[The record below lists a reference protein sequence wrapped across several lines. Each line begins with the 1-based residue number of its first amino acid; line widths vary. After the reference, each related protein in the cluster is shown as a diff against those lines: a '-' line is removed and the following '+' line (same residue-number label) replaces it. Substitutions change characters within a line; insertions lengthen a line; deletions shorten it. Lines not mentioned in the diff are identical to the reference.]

1 MGAFELPRPWL
12 EVFKFSRGQVLTI
25 ATMKLCYLVIFI
37 ATFFL
42 PIQECK
48 SGPPREPVESEEQ
61 EHPLVKIL
69 RKRLEPEG
77 DKDFNKDSK
86 FFKDGEG
93 TLPGDDVPTVLAT
106 LISTKEVVGKSL
118 RKYLKDVPDN
128 LAAVVGEITVSGKGT
143 IKSGVT
149 AIQKN
154 VDKIKEQL
162 LGNGNG
168 EAKEGSILKKIRDI
182 ERNLET
188 KDKSIGFMVENL
200 FHRSDSDSSSISD
213 KVVSMLTSLNMV
225 STTVTTISQSL
236 SSNNGNLGTLQNNV
250 DILLRDVPKVDAKVV
265 ANSGKLEM
273 LHKSVGTLTTDV
285 DTINTNVNSNG
296 VKISDLEGKLT
307 GSGEKLHKLVMSVGA
322 VDDKVDSNGSKL
334 DTLKDN
340 VDDLKLDVGT
350 LSTNV
355 NSNVDKISDLD
366 VKVTGSRNQLN
377 ELDNDLEALDEKVVI
392 NGGKLDTLQNNVD
405 DLKLDVGTLG
415 TNVINNGGKI
425 DSLDVKVTAS
435 GEQLIELVNDLEI
448 LDDKVDTNKR
458 NLDLLLNNVGIVGA
472 DVIALDGKLSITKT
486 DIEAKI
492 DENAEKIHRLE
503 QILAENTQLQ
513 KENSRLLRKLF
524 KVVGRAPPAKFLHGR
539 HGKKR
544 FHW

>member
-12 EVFKFSRGQVLTI
+12 IEVFKFSRGQVLTI

-48 SGPPREPVESEEQ
+48 SGPPREPVESEG
-61 EHPLVKIL
+61 HPLVRIL

-86 FFKDGEG
+86 FFKEG
-93 TLPGDDVPTVLAT
+93 GIDDEIVPTVLAT

-118 RKYLKDVPDN
+118 KKYLQNVPEH
-128 LAAVVGEITVSGKGT
+128 LAAVSGEINGSGKST

-149 AIQKN
+149 AIGKN

-162 LGNGNG
+162 LGNEHG

-200 FHRSDSDSSSISD
+200 FHRSDSDSSSISAN
-213 KVVSMLTSLNMV
+213 VMNMLTVLNMV
-225 STTVTTISQSL
+225 SSTVTTISQSV
-236 SSNNGNLGTLQNNV
+236 SSNEGNLGTLQNNV
-250 DILLRDVPKVDAKVV
+250 DILLRDNVPKVDAKVG
-265 ANSGKLEM
+265 ANAGKLEM

-296 VKISDLEGKLT
+296 VKISALEGKLT
-307 GSGEKLHKLVMSVGA
+307 GSGEKLHKLDDSVGA
-322 VDDKVDSNGSKL
+322 LDDKVDSNGSKL
-334 DTLKDN
+334 DTL
-340 VDDLKLDVGT
+340 
-350 LSTNV
+350 
-355 NSNVDKISDLD
+355 
-366 VKVTGSRNQLN
+366 
-377 ELDNDLEALDEKVVI
+377 
-392 NGGKLDTLQNNVD
+392 QNNVVK
-405 DLKLDVGTLG
+405 LGLDVGTLG
-415 TNVINNGGKI
+415 TNVIDNGGKI
-425 DSLDVKVTAS
+425 DSLDVKVTAN

-448 LDDKVDTNKR
+448 LDDKVDTNKGK
-458 NLDLLLNNVGIVGA
+458 LDLLLNNVGIVGA

-492 DENAEKIHRLE
+492 DENAEKIHRIE

>member
-12 EVFKFSRGQVLTI
+12 EVFNFSRGQVLTI

-61 EHPLVKIL
+61 EHPLVRIL

-86 FFKDGEG
+86 FFKEG
-93 TLPGDDVPTVLAT
+93 GIDDEIVPTVLAT

-118 RKYLKDVPDN
+118 RKYLQNVPEH
-128 LAAVVGEITVSGKGT
+128 LAAVSGEINGSGKGT

-149 AIQKN
+149 AIRNN
-154 VDKIKEQL
+154 VFKIKEQL
-162 LGNGNG
+162 LGNEHG

-182 ERNLET
+182 EGNLET

-200 FHRSDSDSSSISD
+200 FHRSDSDSSSISNN
-213 KVVSMLTSLNMV
+213 VASMLTSLNMV
-225 STTVTTISQSL
+225 SSTVTTISQSV
-236 SSNNGNLGTLQNNV
+236 SSNEGNLGTLQNNV
-250 DILLRDVPKVDAKVV
+250 DMLLRDIVPKVDAKVG
-265 ANSGKLEM
+265 ANTGKLEM

-296 VKISDLEGKLT
+296 VKISALEGKLT

-366 VKVTGSRNQLN
+366 VKVTGSGMQLS

-392 NGGKLDTLQNNVD
+392 NGGKLDTLQNNVVK
-405 DLKLDVGTLG
+405 LGLDVGTLG
-415 TNVINNGGKI
+415 TNVIDNGGKI

-435 GEQLIELVNDLEI
+435 REELNELVNDLEI
-448 LDDKVDTNKR
+448 LDDKVDTNKGK
-458 NLDLLLNNVGIVGA
+458 LDLLLNNVGIVGA

-492 DENAEKIHRLE
+492 DENAEKIHRIE

>member
-12 EVFKFSRGQVLTI
+12 IEVFKFSRGQVLTI

-48 SGPPREPVESEEQ
+48 SGPPREPVESEE
-61 EHPLVKIL
+61 HPLVKIL
-69 RKRLEPEG
+69 RKRLEPTA

-86 FFKDGEG
+86 FFKEG
-93 TLPGDDVPTVLAT
+93 GIADEIVPTVLAT

-118 RKYLKDVPDN
+118 KKYLQNVPEH
-128 LAAVVGEITVSGKGT
+128 LAAVSGEINGSRKST

-149 AIQKN
+149 AIGKN

-162 LGNGNG
+162 LGNEHG

-200 FHRSDSDSSSISD
+200 FHRSDSDSSSISAN
-213 KVVSMLTSLNMV
+213 VMNMLTVLNMV
-225 STTVTTISQSL
+225 SSTVTTISQSV
-236 SSNNGNLGTLQNNV
+236 SSNEGNLGTLQNNV
-250 DILLRDVPKVDAKVV
+250 DILLRDNVPSVDAKVG
-265 ANSGKLEM
+265 ANTGKLEM

-296 VKISDLEGKLT
+296 VKISALEGKLT
-307 GSGEKLHKLVMSVGA
+307 GSGEKLHKLDDSVGA
-322 VDDKVDSNGSKL
+322 LDDKVDSNGSKL

-366 VKVTGSRNQLN
+366 VKVTGSGKQLD
-377 ELDNDLEALDEKVVI
+377 ELVNDLGALDEKVVI
-392 NGGKLDTLQNNVD
+392 NEGKLDTLQNNVVK
-405 DLKLDVGTLG
+405 LGLDVGTLG
-415 TNVINNGGKI
+415 TNVIDNGGKI

-435 GEQLIELVNDLEI
+435 REELNELVNDLEI
-448 LDDKVDTNKR
+448 LDDKVDTNKGK
-458 NLDLLLNNVGIVGA
+458 LDLLLNNVGIVGA

-492 DENAEKIHRLE
+492 DENAEKIHRIE